1 MSRDAAI
8 ISRRSQCRA
17 WGACLWRYL
26 LKTYIICGA
35 YATNQKI
42 FLKSF
47 GGRSIQRN
55 TKKMIKS
62 KFVVKGLAGQR
73 LLRGEIAVRGAK
85 NAALKALA
93 ASVLFDDSITL
104 QNLPDIEDVKRMKE
118 LLVGGLPVLKKE
130 IAEQLRASIVL
141 TGPTLAR
148 YGTVTFPFPG
158 GCVLGERP
166 IDLFLEGFKALGAN
180 VEENGDLFV
189 ITGGLK
195 GARIFFP
202 SVSVT
207 ATETL
212 MLAAVIAEGE
222 TMLENVA
229 MEPEIG
235 ALIRYL
241 NACGANIKGED
252 TPTLIIKGTG
262 GKLLHSNG
270 LPYVAPPDRIETG
283 SFVILAAL
291 AGEDVT
297 ITNCE
302 PCNVDALLALLRRAG
317 VNISTGKDFINIKRS
332 PTSLKSVSVR
342 THEYPGFPT
351 DLQAPMAVFL
361 SQCNGEATILETIF
375 DGRFRYTDDLV
386 RMGADITVM
395 NPHKILIKGPKSLSR
410 KELESPDLRGGLAY
424 IIAAAV
430 AEGTSTIDNAYLI
443 DRGYEHIEERLKAIG
458 LNITR
463 EQV

>member
-1 MSRDAAI
+1 MKKSRFI
-8 ISRRSQCRA
+8 VEGQ
-17 WGACLWRYL
+17 
-26 LKTYIICGA
+26 
-35 YATNQKI
+35 
-42 FLKSF
+42 
-47 GGRSIQRN
+47 GGRR
-55 TKKMIKS
+55 T
-62 KFVVKGLAGQR
+62 
-73 LLRGEIAVRGAK
+73 LRGTIAVKGAK

-93 ASVLFDDSITL
+93 ASVLFDDSIVL
-104 QNLPDIEDVKRMKE
+104 QNLPDIEDVKRMQE
-118 LLVGGLPVLKKE
+118 LLAGGLPVLKKD
-130 IAEQLRASIVL
+130 IAERLRASIVL
-141 TGPTLAR
+141 TGPVLAR

-166 IDLFLEGFKALGAN
+166 IDLFLEGFKKLGAT
-180 VEENGDLFV
+180 VDENGDLFV
-189 ITGGLK
+189 ITGKLK

-212 MLAAVIAEGE
+212 LLAATIAEGE
-222 TMLENVA
+222 TVLENAA

-241 NACGANIKGED
+241 NKCGAHIQGAD
-252 TPTLIIKGTG
+252 TPTLTIQGTG
-262 GKLLHSNG
+262 GKLLHSG
-270 LPYVAPPDRIETG
+270 GVPYVTPPDRIETG
-283 SFVILAAL
+283 SFLILAAL
-291 AGEDVT
+291 CGEEVK

-302 PCNVDALLALLRRAG
+302 PRHVDALLVLLRRAG
-317 VNISTGKDFINIKRS
+317 VNLEVGKDFITVKQG
-332 PTSLKSVSVR
+332 PFLLKSVSVR

-361 SQCNGEATILETIF
+361 SQCEGEATILETIF
-375 DGRFRYTDDLV
+375 DGRFRYTDDLI

-395 NPHKILIKGPKSLSR
+395 NPHKIWIKGPRALSR

-443 DRGYEHIEERLKAIG
+443 DRGYEHIESRLQKLG
-458 LNITR
+458 LNIKR